1 MKLLLAPC
9 AELIAVACACPAR
22 AQVAGQ
28 LGGAVPIAVNSHVFG
43 GYVALAQHQALALC
57 QLRLSFYPGV
67 DFGFQGGIHRYDAD
81 RVGTSSTAIELGGD
95 VRTLVARRSASAPL
109 DVSLGGAIQL
119 GSSDHRSVLDVGPTI
134 AVGRSYTYTG
144 GSELSPYFGLA
155 ALYRRSDIDAV
166 SSTDLSF
173 PLRMGLEYRPN
184 ADVRLVVELQVPLSD
199 PQGSH
204 PKLLLGANFPF

>member
-1 MKLLLAPC
+1 VKLLLASC
-9 AELIAVACACPAR
+9 AALIAVACARPAR

-28 LGGAVPIAVNSHVFG
+28 LGGAVPIAVNGHVFG
-43 GYVALAQHQALALC
+43 GYVALAKHQALALC

-67 DFGFQGGIHRYDAD
+67 DFGFQGGLHRYDGDGGA
-81 RVGTSSTAIELGGD
+81 SSTAVELGGD

-119 GSSDHRSVLDVGPTI
+119 GNSDHRSVLAVGPTI
-134 AVGRSYTYTG
+134 AIGRSYTYTG
-144 GSELSPYFGLA
+144 GSELSPYFGA
-155 ALYRRSDIDAV
+155 AVLYARSDVNAV

-173 PLRMGLEYRPN
+173 PLRTGLEYRPN
-184 ADVRLVVELQVPLSD
+184 ADVRLVVELQVPFSD
-199 PQGSH
+199 PQGTH